1 MDLDARGSYS
11 PNSLQQRFI
20 QTDHAKIKL
29 GIMSPQE
36 HAIYAKGGCES
47 IENVKGTLNV
57 AATNDYLQVVI
68 GVMGKGPTDNMCL

>member
-1 MDLDARGSYS
+1 
-11 PNSLQQRFI
+11 
-20 QTDHAKIKL
+20 
-29 GIMSPQE
+29 MSPQE